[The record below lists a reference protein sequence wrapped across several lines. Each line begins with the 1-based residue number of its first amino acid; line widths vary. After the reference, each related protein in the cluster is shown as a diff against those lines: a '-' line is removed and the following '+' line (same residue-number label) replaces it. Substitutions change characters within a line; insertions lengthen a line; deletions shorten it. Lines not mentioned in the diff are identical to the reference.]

1 MQKRSRKKPD
11 SASTEIEQLRAKLE
25 EAEQTLDAIRTG
37 QIDALIVSGPAGERV
52 FTLQGADHRYRR
64 IVESM
69 TEGAAIVSTEGTILY
84 ANNAFATLVAAPLD
98 RVLGSPLRR
107 YAPKDSLEAID
118 RLITEAQTGTATV
131 DMTLLA
137 GPETSVPVHISAAND
152 GEVGQRGVCLIVTD
166 LSSSLRDAEARKK
179 ELGAQLAE
187 KTRALS
193 LALDQREQLL
203 WAEKEARALAE
214 SAGVLKDEFLA
225 TLSHELRTPLNAIL
239 GWSRML
245 VAGTVPEQKKQHAL
259 ATIVRNASAQHQLIE
274 DLLDVSRIVS
284 GKLRLSVEPMDLA
297 AVIDAAI
304 DAVHPAADAKGVK
317 LSSHIDA
324 DAGVMRGDASRLQQ
338 VVWNLATNAVK
349 FTPRGGSIA
358 LRLES
363 ESSIVRLTV
372 ADTGN
377 GIAAEFLPYVFDRFR
392 QEDGGITRR
401 AGGLGLGLSIAK
413 QIVELHG
420 GTMEVKSD
428 GVGKGS
434 TFVVELPLAPQR
446 RPMAVERRLT
456 PVTRTFAADASPR
469 ELNGLAVLV
478 LDDEADARDLLRSSF
493 EQHGAVVATA
503 GNVPDAL
510 EIIAN
515 QSVNVIVS
523 DIGMPDEDGYS
534 FIRKVRALKPEH
546 GGLTPALALTAYA
559 RPEDRIRALREGFQT
574 HAAKPVEP
582 QELLAI
588 VANLARHD

>member
-1 MQKRSRKKPD
+1 MRKKPQKKPD
-11 SASTEIEQLRAKLE
+11 LARSEIEQLRARLE

-69 TEGAAIVSTEGTILY
+69 TEGAAIVSADGILLY
-84 ANNAFATLVAAPLD
+84 ANNAFATLVATPLD
-98 RVLGSPLRR
+98 HVLGSPLRR
-107 YAPKDSLEAID
+107 YAPKESYDAIDSLV
-118 RLITEAQTGTATV
+118 RRAQRGTAVADT
-131 DMTLLA
+131 TLLGKA
-137 GPETSVPVHISAAND
+137 DVPVRVHISAAND
-152 GEVGQRGVCLIVTD
+152 GELDQGGVCLIVTD
-166 LSSSLRDAEARKK
+166 LSTSLRDEETRKK
-179 ELGAQLAE
+179 ELKEQLAE

-193 LALDQREQLL
+193 HALDQREKLL

-214 SAGVLKDEFLA
+214 SASMLKDEFLA

-245 VAGTVPEQKKQHAL
+245 VAGTVPEEKKAHAL
-259 ATIVRNASAQHQLIE
+259 ATIVRNASSQHQLIE

-284 GKLRLSVEPMDLA
+284 GKLRLSVEPMDLS

-317 LSSHIDA
+317 LSSHVDA
-324 DAGVMRGDASRLQQ
+324 NAGLMRGDSARLQQ

-349 FTPRGGSIA
+349 FTPRGGSID

-363 ESSIVRLTV
+363 KSSNVRLTV
-372 ADTGN
+372 TDTGT

-434 TFVVELPLAPQR
+434 TFIVELPLAPSR
-446 RPMAVERRLT
+446 KTVAVERRLT
-456 PVTRTFAADASPR
+456 PIAKTVAADTAPR

-478 LDDEADARDLLRSSF
+478 LDDEEDARDLLRSSF

-503 GNVPDAL
+503 GNVPEAL

-523 DIGMPDEDGYS
+523 DIGMPEEDGYS
-534 FIRKVRALKPEH
+534 FIRKVRALEPEK

-588 VANLARHD
+588 VANLARHA